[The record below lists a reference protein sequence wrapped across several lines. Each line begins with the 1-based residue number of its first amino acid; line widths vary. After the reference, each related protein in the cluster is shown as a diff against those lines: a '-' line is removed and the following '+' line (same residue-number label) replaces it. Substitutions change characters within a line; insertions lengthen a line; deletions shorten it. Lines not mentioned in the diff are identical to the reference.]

1 MHRLRAFLF
10 LTNITIAAAFG
21 QENVVGTST
30 FTLGTG
36 GAWTLG
42 GRPFNYSGGPAVNGT
57 YEYRI
62 WKYFAVEAGIH
73 NTHLSITDYSS
84 IYTPTLINPGLGL
97 YQYNSSSLVTRGSA
111 RDTTALFGFRG
122 ILPLRKGKA
131 ETFAA
136 GDAAYTWN
144 AGQGYRGV
152 GAEFRLGARVAIDR
166 QRHVWIG
173 TSGEYQHEL
182 GLYPQH
188 WLKWTADIGYRFG
201 K

>member
-10 LTNITIAAAFG
+10 LTTITITASCA
-21 QENVVGTST
+21 QENAVGTST

-42 GRPFNYSGGPAVNGT
+42 GRPFNYSGGPVINGT
-57 YEYRI
+57 YEYRF
-62 WKYFAVEAGIH
+62 WRYFAVEGGIH
-73 NTHLSITDYSS
+73 NTHISIPDYSTL
-84 IYTPTLINPGLGL
+84 YTPTLINAGLSL
-97 YQYNSSSLVTRGSA
+97 YQFNSSSLVTQGSA
-111 RDTTALFGFRG
+111 RDTTALLGFRF
-122 ILPLRKGKA
+122 ILPLRTGKV
-131 ETFAA
+131 EMFAA

-144 AGQGYRGV
+144 AGQGYRGL
-152 GAEFRLGARVAIDR
+152 GAEARLGVRVAVDR
-166 QRHVWIG
+166 QRHVWVG

-188 WLKWTADIGYRFG
+188 WVKWTADLGYRFG